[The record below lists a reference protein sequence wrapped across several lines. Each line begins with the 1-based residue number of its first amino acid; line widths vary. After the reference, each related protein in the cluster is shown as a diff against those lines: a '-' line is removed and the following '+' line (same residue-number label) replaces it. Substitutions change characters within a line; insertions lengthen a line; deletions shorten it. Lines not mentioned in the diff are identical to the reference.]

1 MRASRAAMAALGLL
15 AACSEQASLN
25 CPSGTASVGQ
35 FTLSFAGQHSS
46 GECIA
51 TSADG
56 GDAGIG
62 PVTLDD
68 GGQSG
73 SNLCFGAGPDGGPE
87 LTLILQT
94 TTRTAPL
101 VDGGFLFSGAD
112 DGGTNGTGCV
122 CGVAI
127 VETFA
132 GSLAGSAADGGIDLP
147 ADGGPPLVTGLSGT
161 LMDVLT
167 PVDAGDPTCTCTMP
181 CTVTYGISGAL

>member
-1 MRASRAAMAALGLL
+1 MRAPFAATAALALL
-15 AACSEQASLN
+15 AGCSEQASLN

-35 FTLSFAGQHSS
+35 LTLSFAGQHPT

-56 GDAGIG
+56 GDAGVG
-62 PVTLDD
+62 PITLDD

-73 SNLCFGAGPDGGPE
+73 SNLCFGTAPDGGPQ

-94 TTRTAPL
+94 TTRIAPI
-101 VDGGFLFSGAD
+101 VDGGFFFSGAD
-112 DGGTNGTGCV
+112 DGGTNGTACV

-132 GSLAGSAADGGIDLP
+132 GSLAGTAADGGIDLP
-147 ADGGPPLVTGLSGT
+147 LDGGPPLVTGLSGT
-161 LMDVLT
+161 LMDTLT

-181 CTVTYGISGAL
+181 CTVTYGIEGSL